1 MIRKIFRAAAAVLL
15 VVLGVACTP
24 QQMLLN
30 SLIPDG
36 TVPMLLSHLENV
48 ESGNRDRIIE
58 LERKGDWREMVRFAD
73 TNIKTDPFSS
83 EWRMIGGY
91 ASSQL
96 REFPRAVEYFSDMVR
111 LSPDDPTAY
120 HFLAEAQRASGD
132 ARGAVTTLERAL
144 LVVRESA
151 LTYRLLGDAYVDLAR
166 YAAAIAAYRRA
177 LTIDPGLPDAWF
189 GLGRAASLSG
199 RTADV
204 RQALQALDQMRSPRA
219 AELRTLAGM
228 SQ

>member
-1 MIRKIFRAAAAVLL
+1 VICRIFSAVAAVLL
-15 VVLGVACTP
+15 VLLGTACTP

-36 TVPMLLSHLENV
+36 TVPMLLSHLESV
-48 ESGNRDRIIE
+48 ESANRDRIIE

-73 TNIKTDPFSS
+73 ANIKTDRFSP

-96 REFPRAVEYFSDMVR
+96 REFDRAAEYFGDMIR
-111 LSPDDPTAY
+111 LSPDDVTGY
-120 HFLAEAQRASGD
+120 HFLAEAQRSAGD
-132 ARGAVTTLERAL
+132 PKGAVTTLERAL

-151 LTYRLLGDAYVDLAR
+151 MTYRLLGDAYVDLGRDAV
-166 YAAAIAAYRRA
+166 AITAYRRA
-177 LTIDPGLPDAWF
+177 LAIDPRLADAWF
-189 GLGRAASLSG
+189 GLGRAASRTG

-204 RQALQALDQMRSPRA
+204 REALQALEQMRSPRA
-219 AELRTLAGM
+219 VELRTLSGM
-228 SQ
+228 S